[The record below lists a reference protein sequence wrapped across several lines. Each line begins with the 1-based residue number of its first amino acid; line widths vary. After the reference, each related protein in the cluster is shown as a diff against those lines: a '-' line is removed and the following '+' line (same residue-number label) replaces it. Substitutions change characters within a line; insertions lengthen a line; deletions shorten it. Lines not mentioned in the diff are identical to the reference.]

1 MKNIELTTEEAI
13 NYLKENVKIH
23 DGIEIAYDRI
33 FAEGEVLN
41 MDFSEYF
48 GKPGFKMLVSL
59 DESAETGLR
68 LPPVAGG
75 GPAVS
80 EGVRPGAGRVAGGA
94 DGAAGEGGGG
104 GGAARGGAACGHGA
118 RGACR
123 GGPAGAVRG
132 GGGGPGGV
140 RGGCGGGGDGGGRGT
155 DPRVRLSV
163 LGGGGGAS
171 RGVCAGG
178 GAGERAGRGSGA

>member
-59 DESAETGLR
+59 DESAL
-68 LPPVAGG
+68 
-75 GPAVS
+75 
-80 EGVRPGAGRVAGGA
+80 GATIEIDVYEVQEDIIEFIHYPK
-94 DGAAGEGGGG
+94 DGEDIE
-104 GGAARGGAACGHGA
+104 
-118 RGACR
+118 
-123 GGPAGAVRG
+123 V
-132 GGGGPGGV
+132 
-140 RGGCGGGGDGGGRGT
+140 T
-155 DPRVRLSV
+155 II
-163 LGGGGGAS
+163 
-171 RGVCAGG
+171 
-178 GAGERAGRGSGA
+178 